1 MTRIPGPLRHKARA
15 GLVAIMVLFAWAVA
29 VCAQEKPVNPRPAP
43 QPAASAPPA
52 PTAAPVAPPQTPAG
66 TGASPQTPPPAGQQ
80 ISGTIAETGF
90 TPLLIAIPPCK
101 AGAAESAKAEEITAT
116 VDADLLFSGYFG
128 LVDPK
133 LWSGMELN
141 DAKVDFAA
149 WEGMK
154 ADYLLLTTLYSPDGG
169 LTLES
174 RLLDVKRKEMVTGK
188 RIRGP
193 AGDVRIL
200 AHNLSA
206 VVLDYLFGAGRF
218 PTSQILFTSQ
228 VGQTQDIFL
237 CDYDGK
243 NLLRLTALGI
253 LNVTPDVSPKG
264 DRIVF
269 TSILKDRQELF
280 LLDRA
285 GKRVKLYGEGEGL
298 NASPRFSPDG
308 KTVAFCTSR
317 SGNPDIW
324 TIGVDG
330 KNLARITFSYAI
342 DTAPSWSPDGSRIAF
357 TSDRSGSPQIY
368 VMDRDGANVK
378 RLSPEDSKR
387 CDQPAWSPK
396 GDKIAYSALV
406 DKRFNV
412 AVMDIGTNQVT
423 MVTHGEGDNES
434 PSWSPDGRYL
444 AFASNRTGQ
453 FEIYIMRADGTGVT
467 KISNQP
473 DCYSPCWF

>member
-1 MTRIPGPLRHKARA
+1 MTGAYLNKRTASRHFAA
-15 GLVAIMVLFAWAVA
+15 LFVVLAAALFFSAAA
-29 VCAQEKPVNPRPAP
+29 APHAQEKPQNPPPQEKPSAPAAAAQPAAGGPAP
-43 QPAASAPPA
+43 Q
-52 PTAAPVAPPQTPAG
+52 TPG
-66 TGASPQTPPPAGQQ
+66 QPGQQ
-80 ISGTIAETGF
+80 ISGTITETGF
-90 TPLLIAIPPCK
+90 TQLAIAIPPCK
-101 AGAAESAKAEEITAT
+101 SSAAASAKAEEITAT
-116 VDADLLFSGYFG
+116 VDEDLLFSGYFS
-128 LVDPK
+128 LVDQK
-133 LWSGMELN
+133 LWTGMDLN
-141 DAKVDFAA
+141 DAKIDFAA
-149 WEGMK
+149 WQGMK
-154 ADYLLLTTLYSPDGG
+154 ADYLLFTTLYESEGG

-174 RLLDVKRKEMVTGK
+174 RLFDVKRQEMVTGK

-193 AGDVRIL
+193 KGDVRVL

-228 VGQTQDIFL
+228 VGQTQDIFI

-308 KTVAFCTSR
+308 KTIAFCSSR

-330 KNLARITFSYAI
+330 KNLTRISFAYAI
-342 DTAPSWSPDGSRIAF
+342 DTAPTWSPDGSRIAF

-368 VMDRDGANVK
+368 VMDKDGANVK
-378 RLSPEDSKR
+378 RLSPEASKR

-396 GDKIAYSALV
+396 GDKIAYSTSV
-406 DKRFNV
+406 DGRFNI
-412 AVMDIGTNQVT
+412 AVMDLGTNQVT
-423 MVTHGEGDNES
+423 MLTHGEGDSES

-444 AFASNRTGQ
+444 AFASNRSGQ
-453 FEIYIMRADGTGVT
+453 YEIYIMRSDGTGVT
-467 KISNQP
+467 KITNQP

>member
-1 MTRIPGPLRHKARA
+1 MTVSRLAASRLRW
-15 GLVAIMVLFAWAVA
+15 VAAVMVLFILALAPR
-29 VCAQEKPVNPRPAP
+29 AQEKPSNPP
-43 QPAASAPPA
+43 QAAQPPAAASSAS
-52 PTAAPVAPPQTPAG
+52 AG
-66 TGASPQTPPPAGQQ
+66 TASQAPASGAVPQAPAQPGQQ
-80 ISGTIAETGF
+80 ITGTITETGF
-90 TPLLIAIPPCK
+90 TQLMIATPPCK
-101 AGAAESAKAEEITAT
+101 AGASVSAKAEEITAT
-116 VDADLLFSGYFG
+116 VDEDLLFSGYFN

-133 LWSGMELN
+133 LWAGMELN
-141 DAKVDFAA
+141 DAKVDYAA

-154 ADYLLLTTLYSPDGG
+154 ADYLLLTSLYESEGS

-193 AGDVRIL
+193 EGDVRIL

-228 VGQTQDIFL
+228 VGQTQDIFI

-253 LNVTPDVSPKG
+253 LNVTPDVNPKG

-308 KTVAFCTSR
+308 KTIAFCSSR

-324 TIGVDG
+324 AIGVDG
-330 KNLARITFSYAI
+330 KNLTRLTFAYAI

-396 GDKIAYSALV
+396 GDKIAYSTSV
-406 DKRFNV
+406 NGRFNI
-412 AVMDIGTNQVT
+412 AVIDLGTNQVT
-423 MVTHGEGDNES
+423 MLTHGEGDNES
-434 PSWSPDGRYL
+434 PSWSPDGRYI
-444 AFASNRTGQ
+444 AFASNRLGQ
-453 FEIYIMRADGTGVT
+453 YAIYIMRADGTGVT
-467 KISNQP
+467 KITNQP